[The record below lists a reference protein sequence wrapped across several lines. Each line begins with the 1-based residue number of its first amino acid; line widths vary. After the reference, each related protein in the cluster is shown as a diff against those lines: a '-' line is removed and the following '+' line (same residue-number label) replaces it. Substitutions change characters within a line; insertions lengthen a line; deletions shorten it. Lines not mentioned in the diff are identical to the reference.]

1 MNIIEIYKQTVLNAW
16 KNHPLADPRNF
27 SRVCWFG
34 STSLMNNDH
43 ILEKMKDLYGGL
55 YNITNLKA
63 EESISNGRKSFYITN
78 VASTHDTVK
87 DLKIKK
93 ANGISLYDWD
103 KINIRTGPYYFNETT
118 LKYKG
123 EEYIIDD
130 SDVFFIS
137 DKKDRET
144 VNALS
149 EPLFSKYTSL
159 DTGTTFSD
167 FFSEL

>member
-16 KNHPLADPRNF
+16 KNHPLAEPRKF

-34 STSLMNNDH
+34 STHVMNDERA
-43 ILEKMKDLYGGL
+43 LEKMKDLYGGL
-55 YNITNLKA
+55 YNITDLKA
-63 EESISNGRKSFYITN
+63 TEVTSNGRKGFYITN
-78 VASTHDTVK
+78 VTSTHDTVK

-93 ANGISLYDWD
+93 PNGISLYDWD
-103 KINIRTGPYYFNETT
+103 KVNIRTGPYYYNDTT

-149 EPLFSKYTSL
+149 EPSFSKFTSL